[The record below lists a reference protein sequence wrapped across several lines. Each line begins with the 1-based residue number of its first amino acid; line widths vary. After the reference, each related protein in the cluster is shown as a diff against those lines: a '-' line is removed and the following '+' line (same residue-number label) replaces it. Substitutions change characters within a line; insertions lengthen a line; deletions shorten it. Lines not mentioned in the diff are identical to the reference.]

1 MYFLRKITFYVPSKE
16 KTSYFQKRKRNTI
29 FPDITKRIIFQC
41 DFFWKDHLFRT
52 FEENIVFPFFFFFL
66 ERLSF
71 LFRLKIIFSE
81 KRNMIFPDNTRK
93 IIFQCDIFG
102 KTIFSEKLEIE
113 KMVFRAVYFVLF
125 YSLI

>member
-1 MYFLRKITFYVPSKE
+1 MFRLKRKHHIFRKEKEIPSSQILQKRSYSSAIFSEKTIFSEHLKKTLYFL
-16 KTSYFQKRKRNTI
+16 
-29 FPDITKRIIFQC
+29 
-41 DFFWKDHLFRT
+41 
-52 FEENIVFPFFFFFL
+52 FFFFL

-93 IIFQCDIFG
+93 IIFQCDIFE
-102 KTIFSEKLEIE
+102 KTIFSENLEIE